1 MTSLQEEL
9 NAADFDRL
17 VDFPE
22 DLVEAEYIS
31 LIGADIAVER
41 AEVALRHAHV
51 RVVDVP
57 VDDVSDCVAGVLAPA
72 DVVGQTAQHM
82 RGRVQVQLERLVR
95 TDATT
100 VADFPDDAL
109 DIHRVT
115 VRRKPDSIK
124 PRRLGSRHRTN
135 LCRQLIKLP

>member
-72 DVVGQTAQHM
+72 DIVGQTAQYM
-82 RGRVQVQLERLVR
+82 RGRVQVQLERLVC

-100 VADFPDDAL
+100 VADFPNDAL
-109 DIHRVT
+109 DTHRVT
-115 VRRKPDSIK
+115 APA
-124 PRRLGSRHRTN
+124 SRT
-135 LCRQLIKLP
+135 Q